1 MSTGNVSTVNRLQQM
16 YSSNMSLTRV
26 SGTQGGDHV
35 SPSLWIQEVITPVM
49 ISLSCLVLGIA
60 AIILIL
66 LVKHYRY
73 EADPSI
79 QYHQV
84 GNIFLKALNNFN
96 LYSFHRNKF
105 T

>member
-1 MSTGNVSTVNRLQQM
+1 MLRLEKLMSTGNDSTVNKLQQL
-16 YSSNMSLTRV
+16 YSSNMTRV
-26 SGTQGGDHV
+26 SGTSGGDHV

-84 GNIFLKALNNFN
+84 LSI
-96 LYSFHRNKF
+96 KF
-105 T
+105 